1 MKKKY
6 QKTQLFLVIFGLM
19 LIVST
24 YLYYPYIKEE
34 ELKKT
39 ENLLDQEIKVDDGE
53 EQGTNFENVEY
64 KGIYDLDKPFTV
76 KSEKALILNKD
87 PAIVYMENMRVLLY
101 LADSRVVTIQ
111 SDFGKYNKNTYDLF
125 FESNV
130 TSTDGKTKI
139 YSGNLELLATENV
152 VKIYNDVIVNDVT
165 GSLRADSVDYDFET
179 RYFKIS
185 MFDEDRV
192 KMKVIKWAR
201 LKNLKLPNIKKKL
214 SLFCKWKV
222 SPKSTA
228 AKVFWEI

>member
-6 QKTQLFLVIFGLM
+6 QKTQFFLVIFGLM
-19 LIVST
+19 LIVLT
-24 YLYYPYIKEE
+24 YFYYPNIKDEK
-34 ELKKT
+34 LKKT
-39 ENLLDQEIKVDDGE
+39 ENILNEEIDGE
-53 EQGTNFENVEY
+53 EGQGTTFENVEY

-101 LADSRVVTIQ
+101 LTDSRVVTIQ
-111 SDFGKYNKNTYDLF
+111 SDFGKYNKDTYDLF

-139 YSGNLELLATENV
+139 YSENLELLATENL

-165 GSLRADSVDYDFET
+165 GSLRADRVDYDFET

-185 MFDEDRV
+185 MFDEERV
-192 KMKVIKWAR
+192 KMKVIK
-201 LKNLKLPNIKKKL
+201 
-214 SLFCKWKV
+214 
-222 SPKSTA
+222 
-228 AKVFWEI
+228 

>member
-1 MKKKY
+1 M
-6 QKTQLFLVIFGLM
+6 
-19 LIVST
+19 
-24 YLYYPYIKEE
+24 
-34 ELKKT
+34 
-39 ENLLDQEIKVDDGE
+39 
-53 EQGTNFENVEY
+53 
-64 KGIYDLDKPFTV
+64 
-76 KSEKALILNKD
+76 
-87 PAIVYMENMRVLLY
+87 YMENMRVLLY

-152 VKIYNDVIVNDVT
+152 VKIFNDVIVNDVT

-192 KMKVIKWAR
+192 KMKVIK
-201 LKNLKLPNIKKKL
+201 
-214 SLFCKWKV
+214 
-222 SPKSTA
+222 
-228 AKVFWEI
+228 

>member
-6 QKTQLFLVIFGLM
+6 QKTQFFLVIFGLM
-19 LIVST
+19 LIVLT
-24 YLYYPYIKEE
+24 YFYYPNIKDEK
-34 ELKKT
+34 LKKT
-39 ENLLDQEIKVDDGE
+39 ENFLNEEIDGE
-53 EQGTNFENVEY
+53 EGQGTTFENVEY

-101 LADSRVVTIQ
+101 LTDSRVVTIQ
-111 SDFGKYNKNTYDLF
+111 SDFGKYNKDTYDLF

-139 YSGNLELLATENV
+139 YSENLELLATENL

-165 GSLRADSVDYDFET
+165 GSLRADRVDYDFET

-185 MFDEDRV
+185 MFDEERV
-192 KMKVIKWAR
+192 KMKVIK
-201 LKNLKLPNIKKKL
+201 
-214 SLFCKWKV
+214 
-222 SPKSTA
+222 
-228 AKVFWEI
+228 